1 MSKWND
7 LQEIWQEFYKFILL
21 IYVQYQIMFKLL
33 FVVFLIYL
41 SFRVFSP
48 KKIDANKVD
57 ILEGSDDEGF
67 TDYEEVE
74 WWQIMLNL
82 L

>member
-1 MSKWND
+1 
-7 LQEIWQEFYKFILL
+7 
-21 IYVQYQIMFKLL
+21 MFKLL

-74 WWQIMLNL
+74 
-82 L
+82 